1 MSSADSQSR
10 LAQLVEYQKTEM
22 MRQQIMY
29 MQQIKM
35 GVPGGLLGASMPFGE
50 SDGQSYSA
58 SLAAAAAAV
67 ASATGGY
74 NAAFGAGLSGL
85 GIQNEIGQAAAG
97 GAAAAAVGMP
107 VGTASP
113 AVPLTLHP
121 PGSGQSQVCCT

>member
-22 MRQQIMY
+22 MRQQMMY

-85 GIQNEIGQAAAG
+85 GIQNEI
-97 GAAAAAVGMP
+97 P